1 MVHERGPFNGC
12 PSRYEASSEILPP
25 QGNKE
30 SFADELLDNAVV
42 IELFDASALRRT
54 RNITHRTAAGPTK
67 GIKFRILVSKKF
79 LCKFRNYCSALVIS
93 HQL

>member
-1 MVHERGPFNGC
+1 VVHERAPFDGC

-42 IELFDASALRRT
+42 IELFNASGAAENEKHYAQDRR
-54 RNITHRTAAGPTK
+54 RSGKKN
-67 GIKFRILVSKKF
+67 KFPHSCQQK
-79 LCKFRNYCSALVIS
+79 IS
-93 HQL
+93 L